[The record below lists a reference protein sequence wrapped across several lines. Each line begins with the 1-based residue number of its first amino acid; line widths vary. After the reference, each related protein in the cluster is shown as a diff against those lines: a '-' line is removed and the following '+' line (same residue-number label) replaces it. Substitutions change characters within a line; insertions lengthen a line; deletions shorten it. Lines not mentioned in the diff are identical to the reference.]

1 MSDDSTQ
8 TSSLTLAAIALGT
21 LAVFC
26 FMAWSM
32 FSDSKT
38 AFCVTKGRFAA
49 RDDIHIHDVRWSPSD
64 GCEYYASIV
73 KPGLDKAER
82 RKAVISTAN
91 ALWMPE
97 ARVIR
102 DRSGR

>member
-8 TSSLTLAAIALGT
+8 SSSLTLAVIALGT

-26 FMAWSM
+26 FTAWSM

-49 RDDIHIHDVRWSPSD
+49 RDDIHIHDVRWSPGG
-64 GCEYYASIV
+64 GCEYFASIV
-73 KPGLDKAER
+73 KPGLDKVAR
-82 RKAVISTAN
+82 RKAAISTAN
-91 ALWMPE
+91 AVWMPE
-97 ARVIR
+97 AKVIR